1 MTLNPNQQNYL
12 YATLSAFEK
21 SLRLADQLLIDGDEQ
36 GILYYQ
42 KSHLDAA
49 LRQSA
54 HHKITQAL
62 EQLANF
68 AGQLGFEPRE
78 ENSDQIIMAQM
89 SASWADL
96 VDSQSSRLKGYGALD
111 PQAAA
116 LIDPAVNHLARLA
129 AELGEFFTADP
140 SAGNTAQTGKE

>member
-1 MTLNPNQQNYL
+1 MALNPNQQNYL

-21 SLRLADQLLIDGDEQ
+21 SLRLADRLLAEGDER

-42 KSHLDAA
+42 KSYLDAG

-54 HHKITQAL
+54 RHKISLAL
-62 EQLANF
+62 QELANL
-68 AGQLGFEPRE
+68 ANQLGLQPRE
-78 ENSDQIIMAQM
+78 ENSDQMIMAQM
-89 SASWADL
+89 GASWADL
-96 VDSQSSRLKGYGALD
+96 VDSQSSRLKGYGQVD

-140 SAGNTAQTGKE
+140 SSGNISQNGKE

>member
-1 MTLNPNQQNYL
+1 MALNPNQQNYL
-12 YATLSAFEK
+12 YASLRSFEK
-21 SLRLADQLLIDGDEQ
+21 ALRLADQLLAQGDER

-42 KSHLDAA
+42 KSNLDPA

-54 HHKITQAL
+54 HDKIIQAL
-62 EQLANF
+62 QEVANLVER
-68 AGQLGFEPRE
+68 LGLEPRE
-78 ENSDQIIMAQM
+78 ENSDQMIMAQM

-96 VDSQSSRLKGYGALD
+96 VDSQSSRLKGYGQVD

-129 AELGEFFTADP
+129 AELGEFFTL
-140 SAGNTAQTGKE
+140 

>member
-1 MTLNPNQQNYL
+1 MALNPNQQNYL
-12 YATLSAFEK
+12 YATLRAFEK
-21 SLRLADQLLIDGDEQ
+21 SLRLADQLLVDGDEQ

-42 KSHLDAA
+42 KSQLDAGQ
-49 LRQSA
+49 RQSA
-54 HHKITQAL
+54 RHKISRAL
-62 EQLANF
+62 QGLANL
-68 AGQLGFEPRE
+68 ANQLGLEPRE
-78 ENSDQIIMAQM
+78 ENSDQMIMAQM

-96 VDSQSSRLKGYGALD
+96 VDSQSSRLKGYGQVD

-140 SAGNTAQTGKE
+140 SSGNISQNGKE

>member
-1 MTLNPNQQNYL
+1 MALNPNQQNYL
-12 YATLSAFEK
+12 YATLRAFEK
-21 SLRLADQLLIDGDEQ
+21 SLRLADQLLVDGAEQ

-42 KSHLDAA
+42 KSYLDAE

-54 HHKITQAL
+54 RHKISLAL
-62 EQLANF
+62 QELARLAN
-68 AGQLGFEPRE
+68 QLGLEPRE
-78 ENSDQIIMAQM
+78 ENSDQMIMAQM

-96 VDSQSSRLKGYGALD
+96 VDSQSSRLKGYGQVD

-140 SAGNTAQTGKE
+140 SSGNISQNGKE

>member
-1 MTLNPNQQNYL
+1 MALNPNQQNYL
-12 YATLSAFEK
+12 YATLRAFEK
-21 SLRLADQLLIDGDEQ
+21 SLRLADQLLVDGAEQ

-42 KSHLDAA
+42 KSYLDAE

-54 HHKITQAL
+54 RHKISLAL
-62 EQLANF
+62 QELARLAN
-68 AGQLGFEPRE
+68 QLGLEPRE
-78 ENSDQIIMAQM
+78 ENSDQMIMAQM

-96 VDSQSSRLKGYGALD
+96 VDSQSSRLKGYGQVA

-140 SAGNTAQTGKE
+140 SSGNISQNGKE

>member
-1 MTLNPNQQNYL
+1 MALNPNQQNYL
-12 YATLSAFEK
+12 YATLRAFEK
-21 SLRLADQLLIDGDEQ
+21 SLRLADQLLVDGAEQ

-42 KSHLDAA
+42 KSYLDVE

-54 HHKITQAL
+54 RHKISQAL
-62 EQLANF
+62 QELARLAN
-68 AGQLGFEPRE
+68 QLGLEPRE
-78 ENSDQIIMAQM
+78 ENSDQMIMAQM

-96 VDSQSSRLKGYGALD
+96 VDSQSSRLKGYGQVD

-140 SAGNTAQTGKE
+140 SSRNISQNGKE